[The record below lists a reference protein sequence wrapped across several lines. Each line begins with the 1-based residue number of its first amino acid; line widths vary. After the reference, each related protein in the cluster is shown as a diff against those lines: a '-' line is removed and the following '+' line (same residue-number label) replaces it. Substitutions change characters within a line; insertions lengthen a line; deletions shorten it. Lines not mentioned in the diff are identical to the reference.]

1 MNLPNAITIIRIL
14 LVPLIVIFLINGD
27 YLNALIVFFICGVT
41 DALDGFLA
49 RVLHQKTSLGA
60 YLDPIADKALL
71 VSCFLTLAVG
81 RDIPGWLA
89 VIVISR
95 DLIIL
100 AGICILFMMSIPFS
114 IKPILIS
121 KITTVLQILT
131 ILLVLFFKSVPSVAD
146 GHTWLLAAYLV
157 TASITALSGFQY
169 IAIGLKHYAAA
180 TQKDSL

>member
-1 MNLPNAITIIRIL
+1 MNLPNAITLIRIL

-27 YLNALIVFFICGVT
+27 YFKALVIFFICGIT

-49 RVLHQKTSLGA
+49 RVLHQKTILGA

-71 VSCFLTLAVG
+71 VSCFLTLAIE
-81 RDIPGWLA
+81 RIIPGWLA

-95 DLIIL
+95 DVIIL

-121 KITTVLQILT
+121 KITTLTQIL
-131 ILLVLFFKSVPSVAD
+131 ILLLVLLLKSLPVTVD
-146 GHTWLLAAYLV
+146 HIWLLLSYLA
-157 TASITALSGFQY
+157 TAFITILSGFKY
-169 IAIGLKHYAAA
+169 IAIGLKHYAIA
-180 TQKDSL
+180 TQRGATP